1 MADRRFDVVGVG
13 ANAVDELYR
22 LPTYPTPEGPG
33 AKLHIRGRSRAPG
46 GQTATTLATCAAAG
60 LRTAYVGA
68 FGNDENARLIRTAL
82 DRRGIDATHAVTRP
96 APNAY
101 AVVLVDERRGERVV
115 LWDRHPALHLDPD
128 EIPGALLDGARL
140 LHVDDVDE
148 HAAMAIAVRAVVAG
162 LPVTSDIERVTD
174 RTPELVRAVTIPIF
188 AEHVPQALTGER
200 DLEGALRALRRGH
213 AGLLCVT
220 RGARGAVMLD
230 GDRLHEAAAPEVA
243 VTDTTGAGDV
253 FRGAF
258 IAALL
263 QGEPP
268 PRILAIAT
276 AAASLSCTREGAI
289 PGVPTSDEMHA
300 LLGAHEAG

>member
-1 MADRRFDVVGVG
+1 MADGRFDVVGVG
-13 ANAVDELYR
+13 ANAVDEVYR
-22 LPTYPTPEGPG
+22 LSAFPTPDGPG
-33 AKLHIRGRSRAPG
+33 AKLRISGRSRSPG

-68 FGNDENARLIRTAL
+68 VGSDGNGRLVRQAL
-82 DRRGIDATHAVTRP
+82 LQRGIDATHAVARETT
-96 APNAY
+96 NAY
-101 AVVLVDERRGERVV
+101 AVILVDERRGERIV
-115 LWDRHPALHLDPD
+115 LWDRDPALHLDPD
-128 EIPGALLDGARL
+128 EIPGALLERARL
-140 LHVDDVDE
+140 VHVDDVDE
-148 HAAMAIAVRAVVAG
+148 DTAVAAAARASAAG
-162 LPVTSDIERVTD
+162 IQITSDIERVTD
-174 RTPELVRAVTIPIF
+174 RTSELVHTVTVPIF

-220 RGARGAVMLD
+220 RGAQGAVMLD
-230 GDRLHEAAAPEVA
+230 GDRLHEAAAPKVA

-263 QGEPP
+263 RGEPP

-289 PGVPTSDEMHA
+289 PGVPSPEEMSR
-300 LLGAHEAG
+300 LLA